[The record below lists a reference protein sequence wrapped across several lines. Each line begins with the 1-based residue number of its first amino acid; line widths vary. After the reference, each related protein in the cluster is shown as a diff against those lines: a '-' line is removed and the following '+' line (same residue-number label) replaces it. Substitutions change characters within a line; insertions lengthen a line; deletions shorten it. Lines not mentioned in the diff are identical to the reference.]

1 MKAKVIGLLFMVIF
15 FFSCSS
21 LTFIPT
27 PPTMTIATTDYVDK
41 AVTQQVYKSREVTI
55 EEAKKAAEEILE
67 KERKKIDSLAQI
79 VEEQKRL
86 LEVTSQRLKEF
97 ALFSEQLKITDTKLE
112 KNISQTMDSLKSV
125 LTKIENL
132 KNKNSEILQ
141 KVNELKASYDEIPK
155 QTLKELIDA
164 INSYYEEQK

>member
-27 PPTMTIATTDYVDK
+27 PPTMK
-41 AVTQQVYKSREVTI
+41 VTI